1 MGRCERLQRG
11 EACEWERT
19 VAGRPALVI
28 SGSWSKFQIK
38 NRPHGTVGGKLL
50 TIARAGERRAGKEG
64 EFRGG
69 YGGVGHHVVPIP
81 SMRLDHGISK

>member
-28 SGSWSKFQIK
+28 AGSGKFQIK
-38 NRPHGTVGGKLL
+38 NRPHGTVGGNLFA
-50 TIARAGERRAGKEG
+50 IARAVKRRARKEG
-64 EFRGG
+64 ELRGG
-69 YGGVGHHVVPIP
+69 RGGVRHHEVPI
-81 SMRLDHGISK
+81 SSKRLEYES